1 MSNDQHSF
9 SIEMKSTKHVDKISI
24 RSEPDNEVL
33 FEGELGGCVQ
43 IKLIEG
49 VLLEISGCNGV
60 FRIDLTEKELSDI
73 LVTRN

>member
-9 SIEMKSTKHVDKISI
+9 SIEMKSIKHVDKISI
-24 RSEPDNEVL
+24 SSKTNNEVL
-33 FEGELGGCVQ
+33 FEGELGRRVQ

-60 FRIDLTEKELSDI
+60 FRIDLTENELSQVV
-73 LVTRN
+73 VT